1 MLSLK
6 EYKAAKDQVDQF
18 ERAVKVA
25 AIVNDKI
32 VNFTPDDLK
41 VISTDK
47 GILVTENACV
57 DSTSPH
63 LELNYKELRS
73 LLKGGGQW
81 VVDYKDIHSNREY
94 HLFDAS
100 ETKEANKYYK
110 ECKGRTKQNDE
121 DESYDI
127 EWVDINWYDWAD
139 IPEEALP

>member
-1 MLSLK
+1 MISLK

-18 ERAVKVA
+18 ERSVKVA

-32 VNFTPDDLK
+32 VNFSPDDLT
-41 VISTDK
+41 VIPTDK
-47 GILVTENACV
+47 GILITEKACV
-57 DSTSPH
+57 DTLSPH

-81 VVDYKDIHSNREY
+81 VVEYKDVYSNHEY
-94 HLFDAS
+94 RLFDAS
-100 ETKEANKYYK
+100 ETKEANQYYK
-110 ECKGRTKQNDE
+110 ECEARTKQDD

-127 EWVDINWYDWAD
+127 EWVDINWYAWAD